1 MRISTGLRNAL
12 MGAVPTRTGGTVAK
26 ITATTIAAV
35 DGGAGADSFTDSDN
49 GFLTAGFDVGDAI
62 LALGFTGGM
71 AGIVGPF
78 TITSVAAGTIAVA
91 TGLLAADDAGESVT
105 LIAIKGGSFRNIF
118 KRGILVLYSGTMPAT
133 ADLAETGT
141 KLLEV
146 TVSSGAFTPGAPT
159 NGLQFGAPS
168 SGTSAKDSATW
179 SGVGLATGE
188 AGYYVLY
195 DNSYTTGA
203 SSTAV
208 RLMGTCSEVSG
219 DLVMDD
225 CTVTAS
231 ATKTI
236 TSFSVTMPAA

>member
-1 MRISTGLRNAL
+1 MRISTGLRDAL

-26 ITATTIAAV
+26 ITSTTIAAV
-35 DGGAGADSFTDSDN
+35 DGGAGADSFTHLGH

-62 LALGFTGGM
+62 LALGFTGDM

-78 TITSVAAGTIAVA
+78 TIVTVAADTIEVA

-105 LIAIKGGSFRNIF
+105 LIAIKGGSFRNLF
-118 KRGILVLYSGTMPAT
+118 KRGIMVLYSGTMPAT

-141 KLLEV
+141 KLAEI
-146 TVSSGAFTPGAPT
+146 TVSSGAFTAGAPA
-159 NGLQFGAPS
+159 NGLQFGAPT
-168 SGTSAKDSATW
+168 SGTIAKDSETW

-188 AGYYVLY
+188 AGYYVFY
-195 DNSYTTGA
+195 DNAYTTGA

-208 RLMGTCSEVSG
+208 RFMGTCSEISG

-225 CTVTAS
+225 CTVTLS

-236 TSFSVTMPAA
+236 TSFSVTLPAA

>member
-1 MRISTGLRNAL
+1 MKISTGLRNAL

-35 DGGAGADSFTDSDN
+35 DGGAGADSFTDSGN

-105 LIAIKGGSFRNIF
+105 LIAIKGDSFRNIF

-188 AGYYVLY
+188 AGYYVFY
-195 DNSYTTGA
+195 DNAFVTGA
-203 SSTAV
+203 SGSAI
-208 RLMGTCSEVSG
+208 RFMGTCSETSG
-219 DLVMDD
+219 DLILSD
-225 CTVTAS
+225 CTITTGV
-231 ATKTI
+231 TKTV